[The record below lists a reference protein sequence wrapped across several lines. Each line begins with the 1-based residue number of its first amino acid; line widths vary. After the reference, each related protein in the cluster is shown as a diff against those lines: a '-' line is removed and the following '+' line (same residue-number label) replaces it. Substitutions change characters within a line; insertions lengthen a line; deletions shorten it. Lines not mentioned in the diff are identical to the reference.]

1 MEKQSTLVKVLAFVG
16 FLVVAG
22 FILNML
28 GGLIGLVFRFGIPI
42 LIAVC
47 LVRWLTNRTQPRRRY

>member
-22 FILNML
+22 FILNMV

-42 LIAVC
+42 LIAVF
-47 LVRWLTNRTQPRRRY
+47 LVRWLTNRSQPRRRY

>member
-22 FILNML
+22 FILNMV
-28 GGLIGLVFRFGIPI
+28 GGLIGLIFRFGIPI
-42 LIAVC
+42 LIAVF
-47 LVRWLTNRTQPRRRY
+47 LVRWLTNRSQPRRRY

>member
-22 FILNML
+22 FILNMV
-28 GGLIGLVFRFGIPI
+28 GGLIGLIFRFGFPI
-42 LIAVC
+42 LIAVF
-47 LVRWLTNRTQPRRRY
+47 LVRWLTNRSQPRRRY